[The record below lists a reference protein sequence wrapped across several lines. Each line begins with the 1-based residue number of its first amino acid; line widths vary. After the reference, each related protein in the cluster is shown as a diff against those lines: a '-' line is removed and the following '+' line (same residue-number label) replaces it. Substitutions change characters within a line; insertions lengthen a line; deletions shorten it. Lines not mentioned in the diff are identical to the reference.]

1 MADCLQMD
9 EGNNAKVAARRLMA
23 MLSQSMAGEQ
33 GREIMFGSSG
43 SGSDLES
50 VAAEVLGLLCAESAS
65 LSIAEAIV
73 FAANSGP
80 TLLHLSA
87 SLGFKRLV
95 KELIGHGVDPNQRD
109 VNGFTPLLFAA
120 LFGHIDCVKLLVFE
134 DANLGITDIWG
145 RTARDVALG
154 SNHYDI
160 AEFLEA
166 REVIIAKIDKLINEQ
181 SDNKDHKPLPG
192 AVEPDFHSSGF
203 HVFAKFKES
212 ITSM

>member
-1 MADCLQMD
+1 MADSLKMD
-9 EGNNAKVAARRLMA
+9 EGNDAKIAARRLMA
-23 MLSQSMAGEQ
+23 MLSQSLTDALS
-33 GREIMFGSSG
+33 RKIMFGSSE

-50 VAAEVLGLLCAESAS
+50 VAADVLGLLCAEIAS
-65 LSIAEAIV
+65 LSIAEAIL

-95 KELIGHGVDPNQRD
+95 KELIGRGVDPNERD

-134 DANLGITDIWG
+134 DANLSITDVWG

-154 SNHYDI
+154 SNHHDI

-166 REVIIAKIDKLINEQ
+166 REVISAKIDKLINEQ
-181 SDNKDHKPLPG
+181 SNNKEHKPLPG
-192 AVEPDFHSSGF
+192 ADSHYSGLPA
-203 HVFAKFKES
+203 FAKLKES